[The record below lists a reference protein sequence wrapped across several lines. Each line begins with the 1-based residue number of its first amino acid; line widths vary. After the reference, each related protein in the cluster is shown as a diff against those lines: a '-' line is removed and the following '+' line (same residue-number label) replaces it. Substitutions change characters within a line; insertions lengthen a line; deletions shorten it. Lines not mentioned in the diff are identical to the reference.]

1 MVNIKEI
8 ILPVGFGRVNE
19 YKQTV
24 SGCLGAKLN
33 NITS

>member
-1 MVNIKEI
+1 M
-8 ILPVGFGRVNE
+8 LPVGFGRVKE

-24 SGCLGAKLN
+24 SGCLGVKLN